1 MDRESAGEENTRQ
14 DMLREYQEK
23 YRILTD
29 LMPLG
34 AFRLGPAPDYRVIST
49 NRMFPQ
55 MLGFDSG
62 DVIVGIPVKDLM
74 IDPAHWQQIE
84 SDLLRDGSVTQRE
97 LQLKQKE
104 GSGILVALNAR
115 IVPDSDVPVAWV
127 DGVAEDVTERKVLEM
142 EMHYHE
148 AEVNRYALALT
159 RANEKLNLLS
169 SITRHDILNQLTALS
184 GYLELMS
191 EGPKSPQI
199 QKYIDIE
206 KRIAETIKKQIQ
218 FTKDYHEIGV
228 QSPQWYNVKKAIETA
243 TAPLPLHQGMLVVSI
258 ENISIYADPL
268 LEKVFYNLVE
278 NALRYGR
285 DPSGSRSPPAFRETL
300 SRSSV
305 KITVKGF
312 LKNSKKRSS
321 DDSTSNIPVSG
332 FFYHGRSWAS
342 PASRSARAVNKAKGH
357 GLRSRCPR
365 DISTLT
371 ILPDNSGTVLF

>member
-62 DVIVGIPVKDLM
+62 DVIEGIPVKDLM

-285 DPSGSRSPPAFRETL
+285 DPIRIAFSSRIQGDTISIICEDNGEGVPEEFKEAIFRRQYFKHTGFGLFL
-300 SRSSV
+300 SREILGITGLSIRESGEQG
-305 KITVKGF
+305 KGARFEITVPQGYF
-312 LKNSKKRSS
+312 HV
-321 DDSTSNIPVSG
+321 DDLAG
-332 FFYHGRSWAS
+332 
-342 PASRSARAVNKAKGH
+342 
-357 GLRSRCPR
+357 
-365 DISTLT
+365 
-371 ILPDNSGTVLF
+371 

>member
-1 MDRESAGEENTRQ
+1 MNRENAGEENNLQ

-34 AFRLGPAPDYRVIST
+34 AFRLGPAPDYRVLSA
-49 NRMFPQ
+49 NRMFPR
-55 MLGFDSG
+55 MLGFDSE
-62 DVIVGIPVKDLM
+62 DVIEGVPLKDLM
-74 IDPAHWQQIE
+74 IDPSHWQQIE
-84 SDLLRDGSVTQRE
+84 TDLIRDGSVTQRE

-115 IVPDSDVPVAWV
+115 AVPDSDAPIAWI

-184 GYLELMS
+184 GYLELMD
-191 EGPKSPQI
+191 EVPKSPQI
-199 QKYIDIE
+199 QKYIEIE
-206 KRIAETIKKQIQ
+206 KRIADTIKKQIQ

-228 QSPQWYNVKKAIETA
+228 QSPQWYNVKKTIETA
-243 TAPLPLHQGMLVVSI
+243 IVPLSLSKGTLVISL
-258 ENISIYADPL
+258 ENVSIYADPL

-285 DPSGSRSPPAFRETL
+285 EPIRITFSSCQHGDQLSIICEDNGQGVPDEFKEAIFRRQYFKHTGFGLFL
-300 SRSSV
+300 SREILGITGLSIHESGEPG
-305 KITVKGF
+305 KGARFEITVPQGYFHIKDLAG
-312 LKNSKKRSS
+312 
-321 DDSTSNIPVSG
+321 
-332 FFYHGRSWAS
+332 
-342 PASRSARAVNKAKGH
+342 
-357 GLRSRCPR
+357 
-365 DISTLT
+365 
-371 ILPDNSGTVLF
+371 

>member
-14 DMLREYQEK
+14 DVLREYQEK

-49 NRMFPQ
+49 NRLFPQ

-62 DVIVGIPVKDLM
+62 EVIEGIPVKDLM

-84 SDLLRDGSVTQRE
+84 SDLIRDGSVTQRE

-243 TAPLPLHQGMLVVSI
+243 TAPLPLHQGTLVVSI

-285 DPSGSRSPPAFRETL
+285 EPIRIAFSSRIQGDTISIICEDNGEGVPEEFKEAIFRRQYFKHTGFGLFL
-300 SRSSV
+300 SREILGITGLSIRESGEQG
-305 KITVKGF
+305 KGARFEITVPQGYF
-312 LKNSKKRSS
+312 HV
-321 DDSTSNIPVSG
+321 DDLAG
-332 FFYHGRSWAS
+332 
-342 PASRSARAVNKAKGH
+342 
-357 GLRSRCPR
+357 
-365 DISTLT
+365 
-371 ILPDNSGTVLF
+371 

>member
-14 DMLREYQEK
+14 DMLREYKEK

-62 DVIVGIPVKDLM
+62 DVIEGIPVKDLM

-84 SDLLRDGSVTQRE
+84 SDLIRDGSVTQRE

-285 DPSGSRSPPAFRETL
+285 EPVRIAFSSRIQGDTISIICEDNGEGVPEEFKEAIFRRQYFKHTGFGLFL
-300 SRSSV
+300 SREILGITGLSIRESGEQG
-305 KITVKGF
+305 KGARFEITVPQGYF
-312 LKNSKKRSS
+312 HV
-321 DDSTSNIPVSG
+321 DDLAG
-332 FFYHGRSWAS
+332 
-342 PASRSARAVNKAKGH
+342 
-357 GLRSRCPR
+357 
-365 DISTLT
+365 
-371 ILPDNSGTVLF
+371 

>member
-62 DVIVGIPVKDLM
+62 DVIEGIPVKDLM

-243 TAPLPLHQGMLVVSI
+243 TAPLPLHQGTLVVSI

-285 DPSGSRSPPAFRETL
+285 DPIRIAFSSRIQGDTISIICEDNGEGVPEEFKEAIFRRQYFKHTGFGLFL
-300 SRSSV
+300 SREILGITGLSIRESGEQG
-305 KITVKGF
+305 KGARFEITVPQGYF
-312 LKNSKKRSS
+312 HV
-321 DDSTSNIPVSG
+321 DDLAG
-332 FFYHGRSWAS
+332 
-342 PASRSARAVNKAKGH
+342 
-357 GLRSRCPR
+357 
-365 DISTLT
+365 
-371 ILPDNSGTVLF
+371 

>member
-62 DVIVGIPVKDLM
+62 DVIEGIPVKDLM

-84 SDLLRDGSVTQRE
+84 SDLIRDGSVTQRE

-243 TAPLPLHQGMLVVSI
+243 TAPLPLHQGTLVVSI

-285 DPSGSRSPPAFRETL
+285 EPVRIAFSSRIQGDTISIICEDNGEGVPEEFKEAIFRRQYFKHTGFGLFL
-300 SRSSV
+300 SREILGITGLSIRESGEQG
-305 KITVKGF
+305 KGARFEITVPQGYF
-312 LKNSKKRSS
+312 HV
-321 DDSTSNIPVSG
+321 DDLAG
-332 FFYHGRSWAS
+332 
-342 PASRSARAVNKAKGH
+342 
-357 GLRSRCPR
+357 
-365 DISTLT
+365 
-371 ILPDNSGTVLF
+371 

>member
-243 TAPLPLHQGMLVVSI
+243 TAPLPLHQGTLVVSI

-285 DPSGSRSPPAFRETL
+285 DPIRIAFSSRIQGDTISIICEDNGEGVPEEFKEAIFRRQYFKHTGFGLFL
-300 SRSSV
+300 SREILGITGLSIRESGEQG
-305 KITVKGF
+305 KGARFEITVPQGYF
-312 LKNSKKRSS
+312 HV
-321 DDSTSNIPVSG
+321 DDLAG
-332 FFYHGRSWAS
+332 
-342 PASRSARAVNKAKGH
+342 
-357 GLRSRCPR
+357 
-365 DISTLT
+365 
-371 ILPDNSGTVLF
+371 

>member
-1 MDRESAGEENTRQ
+1 MEKKNAGEENNHQ
-14 DMLREYQEK
+14 DTLREYQEK
-23 YRILTD
+23 YRILTEM
-29 LMPLG
+29 MPLG
-34 AFRLGPAPDYRVIST
+34 AFRLGPAPDYRVVSA
-49 NRMFPQ
+49 NRLFPQ

-62 DVIVGIPVKDLM
+62 DAIEGISVKDLL

-84 SDLLRDGSVTQRE
+84 TDLVRDGSVTQRE

-115 IVPDSDVPVAWV
+115 VVPGTNVPIAWI

-148 AEVNRYALALT
+148 AEVNRYVLALT

-169 SITRHDILNQLTALS
+169 SITRHDILNQLTALT
-184 GYLELMS
+184 GYLELMG
-191 EGPKSPQI
+191 EGPKNPQI

-206 KRIAETIKKQIQ
+206 KRIAQTIKKQIQ

-228 QSPQWYNVKKAIETA
+228 QSPQWYNVKKTIETA
-243 TAPLPLHQGMLVVSI
+243 TAPLPLPQGTLTVGI

-285 DPSGSRSPPAFRETL
+285 ELPRITFSSFLQGDSLMLVCEDTGEGVPEEFKEAIFKRQYFKHTGFGLFLSREILGITGLSIRETGEPGKGA
-300 SRSSV
+300 RFE
-305 KITVKGF
+305 IT
-312 LKNSKKRSS
+312 
-321 DDSTSNIPVSG
+321 IPPGYFHIEDQVG
-332 FFYHGRSWAS
+332 G
-342 PASRSARAVNKAKGH
+342 
-357 GLRSRCPR
+357 
-365 DISTLT
+365 
-371 ILPDNSGTVLF
+371 

>member
-1 MDRESAGEENTRQ
+1 MEKKNSGQENNHQ
-14 DMLREYQEK
+14 DTLREYQEK
-23 YRILTD
+23 YRILTEM
-29 LMPLG
+29 MPLG
-34 AFRLGPAPDYRVIST
+34 AFRLGPAPDYRVVSA

-55 MLGFDSG
+55 MLGFDPG
-62 DVIVGIPVKDLM
+62 DAIEGISVKDLM

-84 SDLLRDGSVTQRE
+84 TDLIRDGTVTRCE
-97 LQLKQKE
+97 LQLKHKE

-115 IVPDSDVPVAWV
+115 FVPDTNTPFAWI
-127 DGVAEDVTERKVLEM
+127 DGVAQDVTEHMVLEM

-184 GYLELMS
+184 GYLELMG
-191 EGPKSPQI
+191 EGPLAPQT

-218 FTKDYHEIGV
+218 FTRDYQEIGV
-228 QSPQWYNVKKAIETA
+228 HSPQWYNVKKTIETA
-243 TAPLPLHQGMLVVSI
+243 TAPLPLSKGTLFIGI

-285 DPSGSRSPPAFRETL
+285 ELIRISFSSILKEGHLTLVCEDNGEGVPEEFKEAIFKRQYFKHTGFGLFL
-300 SRSSV
+300 SREILGITGLSIHESGEPG
-305 KITVKGF
+305 KGARFEITVPGGYF
-312 LKNSKKRSS
+312 HIE
-321 DDSTSNIPVSG
+321 DQTG
-332 FFYHGRSWAS
+332 
-342 PASRSARAVNKAKGH
+342 
-357 GLRSRCPR
+357 
-365 DISTLT
+365 
-371 ILPDNSGTVLF
+371 

>member
-34 AFRLGPAPDYRVIST
+34 AFRLGPAPNYRVIST

-191 EGPKSPQI
+191 EGPKGPQI

-243 TAPLPLHQGMLVVSI
+243 TAPLPLHQGTLVVSI

-285 DPSGSRSPPAFRETL
+285 DPIRIAFSSRIQGDTISIICEDNGEGVPEEFKEAIFRRQYFKHTGFGLFL
-300 SRSSV
+300 SREILGITGLSILESGEQG
-305 KITVKGF
+305 KGARFEITVPQGYF
-312 LKNSKKRSS
+312 HV
-321 DDSTSNIPVSG
+321 D
-332 FFYHGRSWAS
+332 
-342 PASRSARAVNKAKGH
+342 
-357 GLRSRCPR
+357 GLV
-365 DISTLT
+365 
-371 ILPDNSGTVLF
+371 G

>member
-62 DVIVGIPVKDLM
+62 DVIEGIPVKDLM

-84 SDLLRDGSVTQRE
+84 SDLIRDGSVTQRE

-285 DPSGSRSPPAFRETL
+285 EPVRIAFSSRIQGDTISIICEDNGEGVPEEFKEAIFRRQYFKHTGFGLFL
-300 SRSSV
+300 SREILGITGLSIRESGEQG
-305 KITVKGF
+305 KGARFEITVPQGYF
-312 LKNSKKRSS
+312 HV
-321 DDSTSNIPVSG
+321 DDLAG
-332 FFYHGRSWAS
+332 
-342 PASRSARAVNKAKGH
+342 
-357 GLRSRCPR
+357 
-365 DISTLT
+365 
-371 ILPDNSGTVLF
+371 

>member
-1 MDRESAGEENTRQ
+1 MEKKNAGEENNHQ
-14 DMLREYQEK
+14 DTLREYQEK
-23 YRILTD
+23 YRILTEM
-29 LMPLG
+29 MPLG
-34 AFRLGPAPDYRVIST
+34 AFRLGPAPDYRVVSA
-49 NRMFPQ
+49 NRLFPQ

-62 DVIVGIPVKDLM
+62 DAIEGISVKDLL

-84 SDLLRDGSVTQRE
+84 TDLVRDGSVTQRE

-115 IVPDSDVPVAWV
+115 VVPGTNVPIAWI

-148 AEVNRYALALT
+148 AEVNRYVLALT

-184 GYLELMS
+184 GYLELMG
-191 EGPKSPQI
+191 EGPKNPQI

-206 KRIAETIKKQIQ
+206 KRIAQTIKKQIQ

-228 QSPQWYNVKKAIETA
+228 QSPQWYNVKKTIETA
-243 TAPLPLHQGMLVVSI
+243 TAPLPLPQGTLTVGI

-285 DPSGSRSPPAFRETL
+285 ELPRITFSSILQGDSLMLVCEDTGEGVPEEFKEAIFKRQYFKHTGFGLFLSREILGITGLSIRETGEPGKGA
-300 SRSSV
+300 RFE
-305 KITVKGF
+305 IT
-312 LKNSKKRSS
+312 
-321 DDSTSNIPVSG
+321 IPPGYFHIEDQVG
-332 FFYHGRSWAS
+332 G
-342 PASRSARAVNKAKGH
+342 
-357 GLRSRCPR
+357 
-365 DISTLT
+365 
-371 ILPDNSGTVLF
+371 

>member
-62 DVIVGIPVKDLM
+62 DVIEGIPVKDLM

-84 SDLLRDGSVTQRE
+84 SDLMRDGSVTQRE

-285 DPSGSRSPPAFRETL
+285 EPVRIAFSSRIQGDTISIICEDNGEGVPEEFKEAIFRRQYFKHTGFGLFL
-300 SRSSV
+300 SREILGITGLSIRESGEQG
-305 KITVKGF
+305 KGARFEITVPQGYF
-312 LKNSKKRSS
+312 HV
-321 DDSTSNIPVSG
+321 DDLAG
-332 FFYHGRSWAS
+332 
-342 PASRSARAVNKAKGH
+342 
-357 GLRSRCPR
+357 
-365 DISTLT
+365 
-371 ILPDNSGTVLF
+371 

>member
-1 MDRESAGEENTRQ
+1 MDKESAGEENTRQ

-49 NRMFPQ
+49 NRLFPQ

-62 DVIVGIPVKDLM
+62 EVIEGIPVKDLM

-84 SDLLRDGSVTQRE
+84 SDLIRDGSVTQRE

-115 IVPDSDVPVAWV
+115 IVPDSAVRVAWV

-243 TAPLPLHQGMLVVSI
+243 TAPLPLRPGTLVISI

-268 LEKVFYNLVE
+268 LEKVFYNLVD
-278 NALRYGR
+278 NALKYGR
-285 DPSGSRSPPAFRETL
+285 EPIRIAFSSRIQGDTISIICEDNGEGVPEEFKEAIFRRQYFKHTGFGLFL
-300 SRSSV
+300 SREILGITGLSIRESGEQG
-305 KITVKGF
+305 KGARFEITVPQGYF
-312 LKNSKKRSS
+312 H
-321 DDSTSNIPVSG
+321 V
-332 FFYHGRSWAS
+332 
-342 PASRSARAVNKAKGH
+342 
-357 GLRSRCPR
+357 
-365 DISTLT
+365 
-371 ILPDNSGTVLF
+371 DNLAG

>member
-1 MDRESAGEENTRQ
+1 MDKESAGEENTRQ

-49 NRMFPQ
+49 NRLFPQ

-62 DVIVGIPVKDLM
+62 EVIEGIPVKDLM

-84 SDLLRDGSVTQRE
+84 SDLIRDGSVTQRE

-115 IVPDSDVPVAWV
+115 IVPDSAVRVAWV

-243 TAPLPLHQGMLVVSI
+243 TAPLPLRPGTLVISI

-268 LEKVFYNLVE
+268 LEKVFYNLVD

-285 DPSGSRSPPAFRETL
+285 EPIRIAFSSRIQGDTISIICEDNGEGVPEEFKEAIFRRQYFKHTGFGLFL
-300 SRSSV
+300 SREILGITGLSIRESGEQG
-305 KITVKGF
+305 KGARFEITVPQGYF
-312 LKNSKKRSS
+312 H
-321 DDSTSNIPVSG
+321 V
-332 FFYHGRSWAS
+332 
-342 PASRSARAVNKAKGH
+342 
-357 GLRSRCPR
+357 
-365 DISTLT
+365 
-371 ILPDNSGTVLF
+371 DNLAG

>member
-1 MDRESAGEENTRQ
+1 MNRENDGEENNLQ

-34 AFRLGPAPDYRVIST
+34 AFRLGPAPDYRVLSA
-49 NRMFPQ
+49 NRMFPR
-55 MLGFDSG
+55 MLGFDSE
-62 DVIVGIPVKDLM
+62 DVIEGVPLKDLM
-74 IDPAHWQQIE
+74 IDPSHWQQIE
-84 SDLLRDGSVTQRE
+84 NDLIRDGSVTQRE

-115 IVPDSDVPVAWV
+115 AVPDSDAPIAWI

-184 GYLELMS
+184 GYLELMD

-199 QKYIDIE
+199 QKYIEIE

-228 QSPQWYNVKKAIETA
+228 QSPQWYNVKKTIETA
-243 TAPLPLHQGMLVVSI
+243 IVPLSPSKGALVISF
-258 ENISIYADPL
+258 ENVSIYADPL

-285 DPSGSRSPPAFRETL
+285 EPIRITFSSCQHGDKLSIICEDNGQGVPDEFKEAIFRRQYFKHTGFGLFL
-300 SRSSV
+300 SREILGITGLSIHESGEPG
-305 KITVKGF
+305 KGARFEITVPQGYFHIKDLAG
-312 LKNSKKRSS
+312 
-321 DDSTSNIPVSG
+321 
-332 FFYHGRSWAS
+332 
-342 PASRSARAVNKAKGH
+342 
-357 GLRSRCPR
+357 
-365 DISTLT
+365 
-371 ILPDNSGTVLF
+371 